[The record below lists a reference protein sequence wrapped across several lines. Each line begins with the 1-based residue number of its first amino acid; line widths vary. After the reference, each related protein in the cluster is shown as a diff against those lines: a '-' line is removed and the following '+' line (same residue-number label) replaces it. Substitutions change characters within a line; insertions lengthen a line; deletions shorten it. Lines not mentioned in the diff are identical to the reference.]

1 MTVETIDARGYSLRH
16 VHPTAT
22 YESEGGTATVL
33 GKTYGFTWLPTS
45 HMPTDS
51 GFVEGTYTRRLG
63 DSGEF
68 SITFPNGTSSLG
80 PWRDRFSGDGALEF
94 IEVYRDDRL
103 EFVGCIQRVEID
115 RGSVTISGPD
125 AWALL
130 RRAYERDR
138 TWTAAPQE
146 VATYYTRVPVAAI
159 AEDFPGSSLPS
170 GWVQEDATATVA
182 DGFLTL
188 SVGSGSPES
197 AAAYVDL
204 DPLGDAWRITA
215 AIPGGYPSIG
225 TFEVSLYESGS
236 GDDTATVQFSSD
248 SVTLTTDTTTVRIVE
263 RSYLG
268 RVPITLQIERR
279 GRWVVGFVNGT
290 FIGFIPAQFDPDR
303 LRFKITNAGV
313 AVALDIESVTVVRL
327 DDFLARGS
335 DLGDYVLPGD
345 QPTGGLRGRYFDGAD
360 MAGFSSA
367 IRNSLILAP
376 DREAGAWK
384 YAERLDASMSTSASL
399 SIPVQ
404 PGNSGEYY
412 AIRWF
417 GSVYLR
423 GDLGNYTIE
432 TTSVDDGVR
441 VWIGKT
447 AWGEQLID
455 DWNPSSGTNTATW
468 TASDYGSQAGWYPI
482 VVEYFQDTSGDVFR
496 LQFTPPASTYTDP
509 GGTSITASTK
519 ITIPSTSLS
528 PLGCFDNRVQGTS
541 HFDLVSQA
549 AQSFGYDITL
559 EPMSLESGEF
569 PGRVVPRLR
578 VGSDTDVILSP
589 DDTDGV
595 EPALSPGVTLDATDQ
610 ARFLIGSGAGIADGS
625 GSQTTAEVFDLANA
639 DAGLFALEAW
649 VDAGD
654 IAFTDLLA
662 ARLNA
667 ELALRGTEW
676 EEVRAT
682 PRAQERMADT
692 WPLSDTLS
700 AMYWQPGDGVRL
712 IVPDIA
718 VEDTEPRQM
727 IQVTRTFMAEGRT
740 GTQVAFR
747 QRPRS
752 GVRTTRGFLRSALA
766 LGRSYQREKAT
777 LTGGNVAYASVGAGA
792 YGGFVEVAL
801 HPGDKVIKAT
811 IRIAVND
818 ANQPVGLEV
827 NGVDRTSAL
836 GGAWSTIPAEIDITG
851 YATQVSSTDNR
862 LYARA
867 QNTGGSTSII
877 QIFLNVEVLR

>member
-1 MTVETIDARGYSLRH
+1 MTVETIDARGYTLRH

-45 HMPTDS
+45 HMPTDT

-68 SITFPNGTSSLG
+68 SITFPNATTSLG

-125 AWALL
+125 GWALL

-138 TWTAAPQE
+138 AWTAAPQE
-146 VATYYTRVPVAAI
+146 VATAYTRVPLAVLADDFDSLAAWSVTGSSSVANSEATIWDVGGGVAAI
-159 AEDFPGSSLPS
+159 T
-170 GWVQEDATATVA
+170 Q
-182 DGFLTL
+182 
-188 SVGSGSPES
+188 SVGS
-197 AAAYVDL
+197 
-204 DPLGDAWRITA
+204 LGDTWRARATVRA
-215 AIPGGYPSIG
+215 VSDTNVDVMYVSVGNVSVQYTVSIG
-225 TFEVSLYESGS
+225 TGLWSFYELVDG
-236 GDDTATVQFSSD
+236 TVITQRSRSID
-248 SVTLTTDTTTVRIVE
+248 RTVPVTVEIVR
-263 RSYLG
+263 LG
-268 RVPITLQIERR
+268 RWIGAAVQ
-279 GRWVVGFVNGT
+279 GN
-290 FIGFIPAQFDPDR
+290 FIGFLEVKSGFTGSLSFDMQVE
-303 LRFKITNAGV
+303 TTATAGQMV
-313 AVALDIESVTVVRL
+313 ISQASLVEHQ
-327 DDFLARGS
+327 DFLARGA

-345 QPTGGLRGRYFDGAD
+345 QPNGGLLGRYFNDAD
-360 MAGFSSA
+360 LEGLASA
-367 IRNSLILAP
+367 DRKTRILAP
-376 DREAGAWK
+376 DRSP
-384 YAERLDASMSTSASL
+384 YAERVDASMNSASGL
-399 SIPVQ
+399 SLPLQ
-404 PGNSGEYY
+404 PGSAGDYY
-412 AIRWF
+412 SVRWS

-447 AWGEQLID
+447 GWGDQLID

-519 ITIPSTSLS
+519 ITVPSTSLS

-541 HFDLVSQA
+541 HFDLVAQA
-549 AQSFGYDITL
+549 AQSFGYDITC

-589 DDTDGV
+589 DDTDGA

-610 ARFLIGSGAGIADGS
+610 ARALILSGAGIPDGR
-625 GSQTTAEVFDLANA
+625 GSQTTSEVADLAA
-639 DAGLFALEAW
+639 LDTGLFAIEAW
-649 VDAGD
+649 VDASD
-654 IAFTDLLA
+654 ISNIALLE
-662 ARLNA
+662 ARGNA
-667 ELALRGTEW
+667 ELALRGPEW

-766 LGRSYQREKAT
+766 LGRSYQREKVT

>member
-1 MTVETIDARGYSLRH
+1 VSVESVDARSYTLRH
-16 VHPTAT
+16 VHPTT
-22 YESEGGTATVL
+22 TFESEGGTATVL

-68 SITFPNGTSSLG
+68 SITFPNATSSLG

-138 TWTAAPQE
+138 AWTAAPQE
-146 VATYYTRVPVAAI
+146 VATAYTRVPVPVVS
-159 AEDFPGSSLPS
+159 EDFDGVALPAGWSLTGAGGSVTVSGGKARISDSTGASYIEHSTTALTSDTWRVTVVASSLFDSS
-170 GWVQEDATATVA
+170 GTQRSGVFLVDGGGSTLASLEVA
-182 DGFLTL
+182 DSSDQAIF
-188 SVGSGSPES
+188 
-197 AAAYVDL
+197 VD
-204 DPLGDAWRITA
+204 PAGTSN
-215 AIPGGYPSIG
+215 AIPIQKDDVPV
-225 TFEVSLYESGS
+225 TF
-236 GDDTATVQFSSD
+236 
-248 SVTLTTDTTTVRIVE
+248 TLDR
-263 RSYLG
+263 
-268 RVPITLQIERR
+268 Q
-279 GRWVVGFVNGT
+279 GRWVRAFVNGRLVGVESWT
-290 FIGFIPAQFDPDR
+290 VANPEAIRVQSNSINPWVFDVEQVF
-303 LRFKITNAGV
+303 LTE
-313 AVALDIESVTVVRL
+313 LQ
-327 DDFLARGS
+327 DFLARGA
-335 DLGDYVLPGD
+335 DRGDYVLPGD
-345 QPTGGLRGRYFDGAD
+345 QPPGGLRGRYFNLAD
-360 MAGFSSA
+360 LQAYTSA
-367 IRNSLILAP
+367 QRAARAFKPS
-376 DREAGAWK
+376 REH
-384 YAERLDASMSTSASL
+384 YAERLDASMNTSSGL

-404 PGNSGEYY
+404 PGNSGDYF
-412 AIRWF
+412 AVRWF

-423 GDLGNYTIE
+423 GDLGNYTFE
-432 TTSVDDGVR
+432 TTSVVDGVR
-441 VWIGKT
+441 VWVGKT
-447 AWGEQLID
+447 AFDDALID
-455 DWNPSSGTNTATW
+455 DWTTASGTNTATW
-468 TASDYGSQAGWYPI
+468 TAANYGSQAGWYPI
-482 VVEYFQDTSGDVFR
+482 VVEMFVDTNSPVFR

-519 ITIPSTSLS
+519 ITVPSTSLS
-528 PLGCFDNRVQGTS
+528 PLGCFDNRVQGTA
-541 HFDLVSQA
+541 HFDLVAQA
-549 AQSFGYDITL
+549 AQSFGYDIVL

-610 ARFLIGSGAGIADGS
+610 AFALIGSGAGIADGN
-625 GSQTTAEVFDLANA
+625 GSQTAGEVYDTAGATT
-639 DAGLFALEAW
+639 GLFALEAW

-654 IAFTDLLA
+654 IDNPQLLA

-667 ELALRGTEW
+667 EEALRATPW

-752 GVRTTRGFLRSALA
+752 AARNVRGHLRSALS
-766 LGRSYQREKAT
+766 LGRSYQRQKVSLNSTHFQDAALAAASASSVARIALFADDEVVKAT
-777 LTGGNVAYASVGAGA
+777 VRIGKNAASQSLG
-792 YGGFVEVAL
+792 
-801 HPGDKVIKAT
+801 IT
-811 IRIAVND
+811 
-818 ANQPVGLEV
+818 V
-827 NGVDRTSAL
+827 NGVDRTSVL
-836 GGAWSTIPAEIDITG
+836 GGGWSTSPTEIDITA
-851 YATQVSSTDNR
+851 YATPISATDN
-862 LYARA
+862 
-867 QNTGGSTSII
+867 NITVNFVNNGGSPTELQYQLFI
-877 QIFLNVEVLR
+877 EVLR

>member
-1 MTVETIDARGYSLRH
+1 
-16 VHPTAT
+16 
-22 YESEGGTATVL
+22 
-33 GKTYGFTWLPTS
+33 
-45 HMPTDS
+45 MPTDS

-125 AWALL
+125 GWALL

-138 TWTAAPQE
+138 AWTAAPQE
-146 VATYYTRVPVAAI
+146 VATAYTRVPLAVLADDFDSLAAWSVTGSSSVANSEATIWDVGGGVAAI
-159 AEDFPGSSLPS
+159 T
-170 GWVQEDATATVA
+170 Q
-182 DGFLTL
+182 
-188 SVGSGSPES
+188 SVGS
-197 AAAYVDL
+197 
-204 DPLGDAWRITA
+204 LGDTWRARATVRA
-215 AIPGGYPSIG
+215 VSDTNVDVMYVSVGNVSVQYTVSIG
-225 TFEVSLYESGS
+225 TGLWSFYELVDG
-236 GDDTATVQFSSD
+236 TVITQRSRSID
-248 SVTLTTDTTTVRIVE
+248 RTVPVTVEIVR
-263 RSYLG
+263 LG
-268 RVPITLQIERR
+268 RWIGAAVQ
-279 GRWVVGFVNGT
+279 GN
-290 FIGFIPAQFDPDR
+290 FIGFLEVKSGFTGSLSFDMQVE
-303 LRFKITNAGV
+303 TTATAGQMV
-313 AVALDIESVTVVRL
+313 ISQASLVEHQ
-327 DDFLARGS
+327 DFLARGA

-345 QPTGGLRGRYFDGAD
+345 QPNGGLLGRYFNDAD
-360 MAGFSSA
+360 LEGLASA
-367 IRNSLILAP
+367 DRKTRILAP
-376 DREAGAWK
+376 DRSP
-384 YAERLDASMSTSASL
+384 YAERVDASMNSASGL
-399 SIPVQ
+399 SLPLQ
-404 PGNSGEYY
+404 PGSAGDYY
-412 AIRWF
+412 SVRWS

-447 AWGEQLID
+447 GWGDQLID

-519 ITIPSTSLS
+519 ITVPSTSLS

-541 HFDLVSQA
+541 HFDLVAQA
-549 AQSFGYDITL
+549 AQSFGYDITC

-589 DDTDGV
+589 DDTDGA

-610 ARFLIGSGAGIADGS
+610 ARALILSGAGIPDGR
-625 GSQTTAEVFDLANA
+625 GSQTTSEVADLAA
-639 DAGLFALEAW
+639 LDTGLFAIEAW
-649 VDAGD
+649 VDASD
-654 IAFTDLLA
+654 ISNIALLE
-662 ARLNA
+662 ARGNA
-667 ELALRGTEW
+667 ELALRGPEW

-766 LGRSYQREKAT
+766 LGRSYQREKVT

>member
-22 YESEGGTATVL
+22 FESEGGTATVL

-138 TWTAAPQE
+138 AWTAAPQE
-146 VATYYTRVPVAAI
+146 VATAYTRVPAVVVADDFDSLADWTVTGSSSVANSEATIWDVGGGVAAI
-159 AEDFPGSSLPS
+159 T
-170 GWVQEDATATVA
+170 Q
-182 DGFLTL
+182 
-188 SVGSGSPES
+188 SVGS
-197 AAAYVDL
+197 
-204 DPLGDAWRITA
+204 LGDTWRARATVRA
-215 AIPGGYPSIG
+215 VSDTNVDVMYVSVGNVSVQYTVSIG
-225 TFEVSLYESGS
+225 TGLWSFYELVDGTVITQRTRSIDRTVPVTVEV
-236 GDDTATVQFSSD
+236 
-248 SVTLTTDTTTVRIVE
+248 VR
-263 RSYLG
+263 LG
-268 RVPITLQIERR
+268 RWIGASVQ
-279 GRWVVGFVNGT
+279 GN
-290 FIGFIPAQFDPDR
+290 FIGFLEVKSGFTGTLSFDMQVE
-303 LRFKITNAGV
+303 TTATAGQMV
-313 AVALDIESVTVVRL
+313 ISEATLVELQ
-327 DDFLARGS
+327 DFLARGS

-345 QPTGGLRGRYFDGAD
+345 QPPGGLRGRYFNDAD
-360 MAGFSSA
+360 LQGFA
-367 IRNSLILAP
+367 TADRKTRILAP
-376 DREAGAWK
+376 DRESYG
-384 YAERLDASMSTSASL
+384 ERLDASMNSASGL
-399 SIPVQ
+399 SIPMA
-404 PGNSGEYY
+404 GNSGTYFSV
-412 AIRWF
+412 RWF

-423 GDLGNYTIE
+423 GDLGNYTFE

-441 VWIGKT
+441 VWVGET
-447 AWGEQLID
+447 AWGDELID
-455 DWNPSSGTNTATW
+455 DWNTSSGTNTGTW
-468 TASDYGSQAGWYPI
+468 TAADYGSQAGWYPI
-482 VVEYFQDTSGDVFR
+482 VVEFFQETGPSVFR

-519 ITIPSTSLS
+519 ITVPSTSLS
-528 PLGCFDNRVQGTS
+528 PLGCFDNRVQGTA
-541 HFDLVSQA
+541 HFDLVTQA
-549 AQSFGYDITL
+549 AQTFGYDITL
-559 EPMSLESGEF
+559 DPMSLESGEF

-610 ARFLIGSGAGIADGS
+610 ALSLVLSGAGIADGR
-625 GSQTTAEVFDLANA
+625 GSQTTGEVSDLVNLDSA
-639 DAGLFALEAW
+639 LFALEAW

-654 IAFTDLLA
+654 IAFADLLA
-662 ARLNA
+662 ARGNA
-667 ELALRGTEW
+667 ELALRGSEW

-766 LGRSYQREKAT
+766 LGRSYQRQKVS
-777 LTGGNVAYASVGAGA
+777 LTSPHMFDASLGAASAGQVGR
-792 YGGFVEVAL
+792 VAL
-801 HPGDKVIKAT
+801 SAGDEVIKAT
-811 IRIAVND
+811 LRIAKNGASQSLGVTI
-818 ANQPVGLEV
+818 

-836 GGAWSTIPAEIDITG
+836 GGGWATVPVELDITG
-851 YATQVSSTDNR
+851 YAAPIGTSDANITVNVV
-862 LYARA
+862 
-867 QNTGGSTSII
+867 NNGGSPTEV
-877 QIFLNVEVLR
+877 QAQFFVEVLR

>member
-125 AWALL
+125 GWALL

-138 TWTAAPQE
+138 AWTAAPQE
-146 VATYYTRVPVAAI
+146 VATAYTRVPLAVLADDFDSLAAWSVTGSSSVANSEATIWDVGGGVAAI
-159 AEDFPGSSLPS
+159 T
-170 GWVQEDATATVA
+170 Q
-182 DGFLTL
+182 
-188 SVGSGSPES
+188 SVGS
-197 AAAYVDL
+197 
-204 DPLGDAWRITA
+204 LGDTWRARATVRA
-215 AIPGGYPSIG
+215 VSDTNVDVMYVSVGNVSVQYTVSIG
-225 TFEVSLYESGS
+225 TGLWSFYELVDG
-236 GDDTATVQFSSD
+236 TVITQRSRSID
-248 SVTLTTDTTTVRIVE
+248 RTVPVTVEIVR
-263 RSYLG
+263 LG
-268 RVPITLQIERR
+268 RWIGAAVQ
-279 GRWVVGFVNGT
+279 GN
-290 FIGFIPAQFDPDR
+290 FIGFLEVKSGFTGSLSFDMQVE
-303 LRFKITNAGV
+303 TTATAGQMV
-313 AVALDIESVTVVRL
+313 ISQASLVEHQ
-327 DDFLARGS
+327 DFLARGA

-345 QPTGGLRGRYFDGAD
+345 QPNGGLLGRYFNDAD
-360 MAGFSSA
+360 LEGLASA
-367 IRNSLILAP
+367 DRKTRILAP
-376 DREAGAWK
+376 DRSP
-384 YAERLDASMSTSASL
+384 YAERVDASMNSASGL
-399 SIPVQ
+399 SLPLQ
-404 PGNSGEYY
+404 PGSAGDYY
-412 AIRWF
+412 SVRWS

-447 AWGEQLID
+447 GWGDQLID

-519 ITIPSTSLS
+519 ITVPSTSLS

-541 HFDLVSQA
+541 HFDLVAQA
-549 AQSFGYDITL
+549 AQSFGYDITC

-589 DDTDGV
+589 DDTDGA

-610 ARFLIGSGAGIADGS
+610 ARALILSGAGIPDGR
-625 GSQTTAEVFDLANA
+625 GSQTTSEVADLAA
-639 DAGLFALEAW
+639 LDTGLFAIEAW
-649 VDAGD
+649 VDASD
-654 IAFTDLLA
+654 ISNIALLE
-662 ARLNA
+662 ARGNA
-667 ELALRGTEW
+667 ELALRGPEW

-766 LGRSYQREKAT
+766 LGRSYQREKVT

>member
-22 YESEGGTATVL
+22 FESEGGTATVL

-45 HMPTDS
+45 HMPTDV

-138 TWTAAPQE
+138 AWTGAPQD
-146 VATYYTRVPVAAI
+146 VATAYTRVPVAILAD
-159 AEDFPGSSLPS
+159 DFDSLAAWTVTGSSS
-170 GWVQEDATATVA
+170 VANSEATIWDVGGGVA
-182 DGFLTL
+182 AITQ
-188 SVGSGSPES
+188 SVGS
-197 AAAYVDL
+197 
-204 DPLGDAWRITA
+204 LGDTWRARATVRA
-215 AIPGGYPSIG
+215 VSDTNVDVMYVSVGNVSVQYTVSIG
-225 TFEVSLYESGS
+225 TGLWSFYELVDG
-236 GDDTATVQFSSD
+236 TVITQRSRSID
-248 SVTLTTDTTTVRIVE
+248 RTVPVTVEIVR
-263 RSYLG
+263 LG
-268 RVPITLQIERR
+268 RWIGAAVQ
-279 GRWVVGFVNGT
+279 GN
-290 FIGFIPAQFDPDR
+290 FIGFLEVKSGFTGSLSFDMQVE
-303 LRFKITNAGV
+303 TTATAGQMV
-313 AVALDIESVTVVRL
+313 ISQASLVEHQ
-327 DDFLARGS
+327 DFLARGA

-345 QPTGGLRGRYFDGAD
+345 QPNGGLLGRYFNDAD
-360 MAGFSSA
+360 LEGLASA
-367 IRNSLILAP
+367 DRKTRILAP
-376 DREAGAWK
+376 DRSP
-384 YAERLDASMSTSASL
+384 YAERVDASMNSASGL
-399 SIPVQ
+399 SLPLQ
-404 PGNSGEYY
+404 PGSAGDYY
-412 AIRWF
+412 SVRWS

-447 AWGEQLID
+447 GWGDQLID

-519 ITIPSTSLS
+519 ITVPSTSLS

-541 HFDLVSQA
+541 HFDLVAQA
-549 AQSFGYDITL
+549 AQSFGYDITC

-589 DDTDGV
+589 DDTDGA

-610 ARFLIGSGAGIADGS
+610 ARALILSGAGIPDGR
-625 GSQTTAEVFDLANA
+625 GSQTTSEVADLAA
-639 DAGLFALEAW
+639 LDTGLFAIEAW
-649 VDAGD
+649 VDASD
-654 IAFTDLLA
+654 ISNIALLE
-662 ARLNA
+662 ARGNA
-667 ELALRGTEW
+667 ELALRGPEW

-766 LGRSYQREKAT
+766 LGRSYQREKVT

>member
-1 MTVETIDARGYSLRH
+1 VGRLRVAGVTVEVIDARSYTLRH

-22 YESEGGTATVL
+22 FESEGGTATVL

-68 SITFPNGTSSLG
+68 SITFPNGMSSLG

-146 VATYYTRVPVAAI
+146 VATAYTRVPVVSFAD
-159 AEDFPGSSLPS
+159 DFDGVALGG
-170 GWVQEDATATVA
+170 GWTTVA
-182 DGFLTL
+182 G
-188 SVGSGSPES
+188 SVTVANGIAAFS
-197 AAAYVDL
+197 AAPGGIIRHNITALGDDWRVVVNITDGLEAQIQVGNTSRLYVTWKGV
-204 DPLGDAWRITA
+204 PLG
-215 AIPGGYPSIG
+215 
-225 TFEVSLYESGS
+225 
-236 GDDTATVQFSSD
+236 
-248 SVTLTTDTTTVRIVE
+248 TTTFTSDDNGSNIQTVGAAKALIAPATIV
-263 RSYLG
+263 
-268 RVPITLQIERR
+268 IERK
-279 GRWVVGFVNGT
+279 GRWAHASVNGT
-290 FIGFIPAQFDPDR
+290 SLGFVRVPTSASLDR
-303 LRFKITNAGV
+303 VQLDDDSSTRGMSVDSIT
-313 AVALDIESVTVVRL
+313 VTEL
-327 DDFLARGS
+327 TDFLARGA
-335 DLGDYVLPGD
+335 DQGDYVLPGD
-345 QPTGGLRGRYFDGAD
+345 QPTGGLRGRYFNGAD
-360 MAGFSSA
+360 LQGLSSS
-367 IRNSLILAP
+367 IRNDRILAP
-376 DREAGAWK
+376 DREPYG
-384 YAERLDASMSTSASL
+384 ERLDPVLNTSAGL
-399 SIPVQ
+399 SIPLQ

-468 TASDYGSQAGWYPI
+468 TAANYGSQAGWYPI
-482 VVEYFQDTSGDVFR
+482 VVEFFQDTSGDSFR

-528 PLGCFDNRVQGTS
+528 PLGCFDNRVQGTG

-549 AQSFGYDITL
+549 AQSFGYDIIC

-610 ARFLIGSGAGIADGS
+610 SYKLIGSGAGIADGR
-625 GSQTTAEVFDLANA
+625 GSQTTAEVHDIPGST
-639 DAGLFALEAW
+639 AGLFALEAW

-654 IAFTDLLA
+654 IDNPQLLA

-667 ELALRGTEW
+667 ELALRGSEW

-752 GVRTTRGFLRSALA
+752 ATRTTRGHLRNALA
-766 LGRSYQREKAT
+766 LGRSYQREKVT
-777 LTGGNVAYASVGAGA
+777 ITSTYDDQVGGAISA
-792 YGGFVEVAL
+792 GGFSSYKQVAL
-801 HPGDKVIKAT
+801 FPGDKVVRAYV
-811 IRIAVND
+811 RITYNSA
-818 ANQPVGLEV
+818 AMTLGLEI
-827 NGVDRTSAL
+827 NSSDPTTAL
-836 GGAWSTIPAEIDITG
+836 GGGWSLTPTDIDITA
-851 YATQVSSTDNR
+851 YATQASTTDNR
-862 LYARA
+862 LLLRIE
-867 QNTGGSTSII
+867 NNGGSPTAVEWQAI
-877 QIFLNVEVLR
+877 VEVLR

>member
-138 TWTAAPQE
+138 AWTAAPQE
-146 VATYYTRVPVAAI
+146 VATAYTRVPIAVLADDFDSLAAWSVTGSSSVANSEATIWDVGGGVAAI
-159 AEDFPGSSLPS
+159 T
-170 GWVQEDATATVA
+170 Q
-182 DGFLTL
+182 
-188 SVGSGSPES
+188 SVGS
-197 AAAYVDL
+197 
-204 DPLGDAWRITA
+204 LGDTWRARATVRAVSDTNVDTMFVGISA
-215 AIPGGYPSIG
+215 GVSVAYYVSIG
-225 TFEVSLYESGS
+225 TGLWSFYDTVDGTVITQRARAIDRTVPVTVEV
-236 GDDTATVQFSSD
+236 
-248 SVTLTTDTTTVRIVE
+248 VR
-263 RSYLG
+263 LG
-268 RVPITLQIERR
+268 RWIGASVQ
-279 GRWVVGFVNGT
+279 GN
-290 FIGFIPAQFDPDR
+290 FIGFLEVKSGFTGSLSFDMQVE
-303 LRFKITNAGV
+303 TTATAGQMV
-313 AVALDIESVTVVRL
+313 ISQASLIEHQ
-327 DDFLARGS
+327 DFLARGS
-335 DLGDYVLPGD
+335 DMGDYVLPGD
-345 QPTGGLRGRYFDGAD
+345 QPPGGLLGRYFDDAD
-360 MAGFSSA
+360 LQGFA
-367 IRNSLILAP
+367 IADRKTRILAP
-376 DREAGAWK
+376 DRGH
-384 YAERLDASMSTSASL
+384 YAERVDASMDSASGL

-404 PGNSGEYY
+404 PGNSGDYY
-412 AIRWF
+412 SIRWS

-423 GDLGNYTIE
+423 FDLGNYTIE
-432 TTSVDDGVR
+432 TTSVDDGNR

-447 AWGEQLID
+447 GWGEQVID
-455 DWNPSSGTNTATW
+455 DWNTSSGTNTALL
-468 TASDYGSQAGWYPI
+468 TASDYGSAAGWYPI
-482 VVEYFQDTSGDVFR
+482 VVEYFQETGGDVFR

-528 PLGCFDNRVQGTS
+528 PLGCFDNRVQGTA
-541 HFDLVSQA
+541 HFDLVTQA
-549 AQSFGYDITL
+549 AQSFGYGIIC

-569 PGRVVPRLR
+569 PGRVVPRMR

-610 ARFLIGSGAGIADGS
+610 ARALILSGAGIPDGR
-625 GSQTTAEVFDLANA
+625 GSQTTSEVADLAA
-639 DAGLFALEAW
+639 LDTGLFVIEAW
-649 VDAGD
+649 VDASD
-654 IAFTDLLA
+654 ISNLALLE
-662 ARLNA
+662 ARGNA
-667 ELALRGTEW
+667 ELALRGPEW

-766 LGRSYQREKAT
+766 LGRSYQGQKVT
-777 LTGGNVAYASVGAGA
+777 LTGLINDQLAQTAGSAFTEYAIIPL
-792 YGGFVEVAL
+792 Y
-801 HPGDKVIKAT
+801 PGDHVVKAVA
-811 IRIAVND
+811 RIAFNS
-818 ANQPVGLEV
+818 AAKSLSLEI
-827 NGVDRTSAL
+827 NAVDRTAAL
-836 GGAWSTIPAEIDITG
+836 GGPWATTPLDIDITG
-851 YATQVSSTDNR
+851 YATQASTTDNR
-862 LYARA
+862 LSVRV
-867 QNTGGSTSII
+867 QNSAGAATSIDC
-877 QIFLNVEVLR
+877 LVVVEVLR